1 MGINLCH
8 WSITGQS
15 SAPYPA
21 APHLLVLGTSSI
33 TTTIV
38 LRQLGWEDSPIT
50 SAIGFGV
57 GGPVRCPG
65 LHREVD
71 VVTPY
76 SGSWP
81 PAVSDAHTRRRLWEI
96 VESHLAWSHALLVA
110 VDAQDEEGCARA
122 GAKIADWAENS
133 DCLREKKLL
142 VIVSNATAADDDDDD
157 TAVRR
162 AALVRTLELEHWNA
176 RSSEPGVENGG
187 ANVSWCLKL
196 CPDLAQL
203 GSGPFLEE
211 GIQWLIA

>member
-1 MGINLCH
+1 MGINLV
-8 WSITGQS
+8 TGQP
-15 SAPYPA
+15 SAPYPAA

-65 LHREVD
+65 LRGQREVD

-96 VESHLAWSHALLVA
+96 VESHMAWSHALVVA

-133 DCLREKKLL
+133 DCLRGKKLL
-142 VIVSNATAADDDDDD
+142 VIVSNATAADDDDGD